1 MPNEKQLNN
10 QIIDL
15 LFEHDCVIIPGF
27 GGFVAQYSAAS
38 FEEKT
43 QTFNPP
49 SKSILFNKNLI
60 NNDGL
65 LAHKYISSYQLTY
78 DEAVASIQDEVE
90 IIKKNLLKF
99 KRHELTGLGIF
110 FMDGSNIKFEKS
122 ENNFLASSF
131 GLPTFSVDSFESNGF
146 NKEEELKKI
155 IPIRPKPS
163 KASKWWVA
171 AAIVPFLFYSAWI
184 PLKTNLFNIEA
195 SFHYSE
201 LNPFSFNKERTYSF
215 NDLNV
220 DLNDKSTY
228 ESTKNVDKPI
238 DLLKIEEV
246 HVNPVNL
253 VENFIEKDFENNES
267 TENIEESIET
277 QIIEV
282 EEVSVDPVN
291 VVETPIEK
299 ESTDIVHITMDNED
313 SSELSFHVIGGCF
326 KNNQNATKLIKKLK
340 KMGFDS
346 FELDI
351 NNNLH
356 RIVISSF
363 STKKEARQA
372 QKEIKATHGF
382 SSWVLKK

>member
-1 MPNEKQLNN
+1 MSVEKQLNK

-38 FEEKT
+38 FEEKN
-43 QTFNPP
+43 QTFTPP

-65 LAHKYISSYQLTY
+65 LAHKYVSSYQLTY
-78 DEAVASIQDEVE
+78 DEAVASIQEEVE
-90 IIKKNLLKF
+90 IIKKNLLKL
-99 KRHELTGLGIF
+99 KRHELIGLGVF
-110 FMDGSNIKFEKS
+110 FMDGTNIKFEKS

-131 GLPTFSVDSFESNGF
+131 GLPTFSLDSFDSNEL
-146 NKEEELKKI
+146 NKEEEVKKI
-155 IPIRPKPS
+155 IPITPKPS

-184 PLKTNLFNIEA
+184 PLKTNLFNNEA

-201 LNPFSFNKERTYSF
+201 LNPFSFTKERTYSF
-215 NDLNV
+215 NDLN
-220 DLNDKSTY
+220 DGLNGDS
-228 ESTKNVDKPI
+228 SN
-238 DLLKIEEV
+238 
-246 HVNPVNL
+246 
-253 VENFIEKDFENNES
+253 
-267 TENIEESIET
+267 ESIENIDDPI
-277 QIIEV
+277 QIPTIK
-282 EEVSVDPVN
+282 EVSVDPVN
-291 VVETPIEK
+291 VVENPIEK
-299 ESTDIVHITMDNED
+299 ESTDVVHTNTIDNED
-313 SSELSFHVIGGCF
+313 TSQLSFHVIGGCF
-326 KNNQNATKLIKKLK
+326 KNKQNATKLIKKLK

-346 FELDI
+346 FELDV

-382 SSWVLKK
+382 SSWVLNK

>member
-1 MPNEKQLNN
+1 MSNDIQLNN

-38 FEEKT
+38 FEEKK
-43 QTFNPP
+43 QTFAPP

-65 LAHKYISSYQLTY
+65 LAHKYVSSYQLTY
-78 DEAVASIQDEVE
+78 EEALTLIEEEVAL
-90 IIKKNLLKF
+90 IKKNLLQF

-110 FMDGSNIKFEKS
+110 FMDGNTIKFEKV
-122 ENNFLASSF
+122 ENNFLASSY
-131 GLPTFSVDSFESNGF
+131 GLPTFSIESFEIK
-146 NKEEELKKI
+146 KEEEPKKI
-155 IPIRPKPS
+155 IPLSPKTS
-163 KASKWWVA
+163 KPSKWWVA
-171 AAIVPFLFYSAWI
+171 AAIIPLLFYTAWI
-184 PLKTNLFNIEA
+184 PLKTNLFNAEA

-201 LNPFSFNKERTYSF
+201 LNPFSFTKERTYSF
-215 NDLNV
+215 NDLN
-220 DLNDKSTY
+220 DGLNDGS
-228 ESTKNVDKPI
+228 S
-238 DLLKIEEV
+238 
-246 HVNPVNL
+246 
-253 VENFIEKDFENNES
+253 NES
-267 TENIEESIET
+267 TENIEGPIET
-277 QIIEV
+277 PIIEI
-282 EEVSVDPVN
+282 EEVSVKPVN

-299 ESTDIVHITMDNED
+299 ESTDVVHITKDNED

-326 KNNQNATKLIKKLK
+326 KNKQNATKLIKKLK

-363 STKKEARQA
+363 LTKKEARQA

>member
-38 FEEKT
+38 FEEKN
-43 QTFNPP
+43 QTFKPP

-65 LAHKYISSYQLTY
+65 LAHKYVSSYQLTY

-110 FMDGSNIKFEKS
+110 FMDGTNIKFEKS

-131 GLPTFSVDSFESNGF
+131 GLPTFSVDSFDSNEF
-146 NKEEELKKI
+146 NKEEEEKKI
-155 IPIRPKPS
+155 IPITPKPS

-171 AAIVPFLFYSAWI
+171 AAIVPFLFYSVWI
-184 PLKTNLFNIEA
+184 PLKTNLFNNEA

-201 LNPFSFNKERTYSF
+201 LNPFSFTKERTYSF
-215 NDLNV
+215 NDLN
-220 DLNDKSTY
+220 DGLNDNSSI
-228 ESTKNVDKPI
+228 ESTENIDEPI
-238 DLLKIEEV
+238 QTPTIEEV
-246 HVNPVNL
+246 PVNPVNV
-253 VENFIEKDFENNES
+253 VENPIEKESKNNES
-267 TENIEESIET
+267 TENVDEPIETPTIEEAH
-277 QIIEV
+277 V
-282 EEVSVDPVN
+282 NPVN
-291 VVETPIEK
+291 VVENPVEK
-299 ESTDIVHITMDNED
+299 ESTNVVYNNSIDNED

-326 KNNQNATKLIKKLK
+326 KNKNNATKLIKKLK

-382 SSWVLKK
+382 SSWVLNK